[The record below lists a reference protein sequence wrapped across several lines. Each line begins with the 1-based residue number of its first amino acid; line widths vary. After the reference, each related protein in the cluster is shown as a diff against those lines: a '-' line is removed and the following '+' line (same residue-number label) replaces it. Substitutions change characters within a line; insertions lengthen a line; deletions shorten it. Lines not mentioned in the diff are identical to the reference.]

1 MAAGEHPMAM
11 VQHPMAIPWRYV
23 AIPWLAVRILWLPLR
38 IPWLSHGGGWFDAG
52 SIAGGLAER
61 ESFSFRFGSAA
72 SKSLYKTSAYE
83 LRVTDY

>member
-23 AIPWLAVRILWLPLR
+23 AIPWL
-38 IPWLSHGGGWFDAG
+38 SHGYGWIDPG
-52 SIAGGLAER
+52 SASASDPER
-61 ESFSFRFGSAA
+61 ELFAFRFGSVA
-72 SKSLYKTSAYE
+72 SKSLYKTSVYG